1 MKLEILDEKVNRL
14 LYRTELDC
22 KVEFEGPTP
31 SRLDIIKEIA
41 SKKHVD
47 EKLVVLD
54 SVEQEFGKQEC
65 RFQVRIYE
73 SEKARKRVEGKEKK
87 VKKLERKEKPTEV
100 SEEAPQQEEKKQ
112 EGEENAQEEK
122 EENEKNEKK

>member
-1 MKLEILDEKVNRL
+1 MKLEILNERVNRL

-31 SRLDIIKEIA
+31 SRLDLIKEIA

-65 RFQVRIYE
+65 RFQARIYE
-73 SEKARKRVEGKEKK
+73 SEKARKMVEGKEKK
-87 VKKLERKEKPTEV
+87 VKKLEKKEKPAE
-100 SEEAPQQEEKKQ
+100 SEGAPQQEEKQ
-112 EGEENAQEEK
+112 EGEENAQETK
-122 EENEKNEKK
+122 EENKKNEEK

>member
-1 MKLEILDEKVNRL
+1 MKLEILNERVNRL

-31 SRLDIIKEIA
+31 SRLELIREIA

-54 SVEQEFGKQEC
+54 SVKQEFGKQEC

-73 SEKARKRVEGKEKK
+73 SEKARNMVEGKKK
-87 VKKLERKEKPTEV
+87 EVKKEKG
-100 SEEAPQQEEKKQ
+100 SEDVQQEGEKKQ
-112 EGEENAQEEK
+112 EGGENAQETK
-122 EENEKNEKK
+122 EENKKDEKK